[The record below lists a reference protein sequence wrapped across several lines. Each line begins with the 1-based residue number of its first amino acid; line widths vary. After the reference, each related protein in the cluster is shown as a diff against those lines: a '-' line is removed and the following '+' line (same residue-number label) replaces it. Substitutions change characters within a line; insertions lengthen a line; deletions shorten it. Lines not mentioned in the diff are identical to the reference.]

1 MDENMYDYDCSRCL
15 DCDCN
20 RWSDCD
26 CCPSVIVNCS
36 TGITGPTGPTGATGA
51 TGATGSTGATC
62 PSILGQYFH
71 KM

>member
-36 TGITGPTGPTGATGA
+36 TGITGPTGLT
-51 TGATGSTGATC
+51 
-62 PSILGQYFH
+62 
-71 KM
+71 